1 MLDIF
6 SKRVNKTL
14 SNLAGFYLF
23 VVGGED
29 DGRNRTELV
38 TIDEAYPVPQCL
50 KSLRDHPNELSF
62 AAGGALSDRG
72 VNCSMPFITSLK
84 KVVSSA

>member
-1 MLDIF
+1 M
-6 SKRVNKTL
+6 
-14 SNLAGFYLF
+14 F

-38 TIDEAYPVPQCL
+38 TIEEAHPVPQCL
-50 KSLRDHPNELSF
+50 KSLQDHPKTLSF

-72 VNCSMPFITSLK
+72 EN
-84 KVVSSA
+84 

>member
-1 MLDIF
+1 MF
-6 SKRVNKTL
+6 NF
-14 SNLAGFYLF
+14 AGFYLF

-38 TIDEAYPVPQCL
+38 TIEEAHPVPQCL
-50 KSLRDHPNELSF
+50 KSLQDHPKTLSF

-72 VNCSMPFITSLK
+72 EN
-84 KVVSSA
+84 

>member
-1 MLDIF
+1 MF
-6 SKRVNKTL
+6 HFT
-14 SNLAGFYLF
+14 GFYLF

-50 KSLRDHPNELSF
+50 KSLRDHTNELSF

-72 VNCSMPFITSLK
+72 DNLPNFP
-84 KVVSSA
+84 KVLTIIISDIYH

>member
-1 MLDIF
+1 M
-6 SKRVNKTL
+6 
-14 SNLAGFYLF
+14 
-23 VVGGED
+23 VGGED

-50 KSLRDHPNELSF
+50 KSLQDHPNELSF

-72 VNCSMPFITSLK
+72 VNREPRTKLLNAIYTSLK